1 MKDKT
6 KLVEEIM
13 ESKSATGI
21 SYSIKEIFKT
31 LTFWLVLINI
41 AVFIAILINPNLI
54 RYLWNYNVVYN
65 SPIEIWRFVT
75 SIFTHASLSH
85 LTSNLF
91 GIICL
96 GYVIE
101 KYLTKTEYLFLYL
114 GTGIIT
120 EIASSIYH
128 ALFSPHVVGVGASGA
143 ICGLM
148 GFAIITL
155 INDKKDRIKFLFEII
170 VGFVTVNLF
179 VPNIDNI
186 AHFSGL
192 FSGLVFGFIFMK
204 YCKHEKQNNMVAR
217 RVRGV
222 N

>member
-1 MKDKT
+1 
-6 KLVEEIM
+6 M

-21 SYSIKEIFKT
+21 SYFIKEISKT
-31 LTFWLVLINI
+31 LTFWLVLINVAI
-41 AVFIAILINPNLI
+41 FIATLINPNLI

-65 SPIEIWRFVT
+65 SPVEIWRFVT

-85 LTSNLF
+85 LASNLF

-101 KYLTKTEYLFLYL
+101 KYFTKTEYLFLYL

-128 ALFSPHVVGVGASGA
+128 ALFSPYIVGLGASGA

-148 GFAIITL
+148 GFVITTL
-155 INDKKDRIKFLFEII
+155 INDKKDRIKILFKTI

-179 VPNIDNI
+179 VQNIDNI

>member
-1 MKDKT
+1 
-6 KLVEEIM
+6 M
-13 ESKSATGI
+13 ESKNATGI
-21 SYSIKEIFKT
+21 GYSIKGIFKT

-41 AVFIAILINPNLI
+41 VVFIAILINPILI

-75 SIFTHASLSH
+75 AIFTHASLSH

-91 GIICL
+91 GVICL
-96 GYVIE
+96 GYVVE
-101 KYLTKTEYLFLYL
+101 KYLTRTEYLFLYL

-128 ALFSPHVVGVGASGA
+128 ALFSPHIVGLGASGA

-148 GFAIITL
+148 GFAIATL
-155 INDKKDRIKFLFEII
+155 IDDKKDRIKILFAMI
-170 VGFVTVNLF
+170 VSFIAINLF
-179 VPNIDNI
+179 VSNVDNI
-186 AHFSGL
+186 AHFAGL

-204 YCKHEKQNNMVAR
+204 YCKHEKMNNFLKDYTFEIR
-217 RVRGV
+217 SKL
-222 N
+222 

>member
-1 MKDKT
+1 
-6 KLVEEIM
+6 M
-13 ESKSATGI
+13 ESKSAIGI
-21 SYSIKEIFKT
+21 SYFIKEISKT
-31 LTFWLVLINI
+31 LTFWLVLINV

-128 ALFSPHVVGVGASGA
+128 ALFSPHIVGLGASGA

-148 GFAIITL
+148 GFVIITL
-155 INDKKDRIKFLFEII
+155 INDKKDRIKTFLIAI
-170 VGFVTVNLF
+170 ANVVAINLF
-179 VPNIDNI
+179 ISNVDNI
-186 AHFSGL
+186 AHFAGL
-192 FSGLVFGFIFMK
+192 FSGFIFGFIFTK
-204 YCKHEKQNNMVAR
+204 CCKHEKMNEFFD
-217 RVRGV
+217 
-222 N
+222 

>member
-1 MKDKT
+1 
-6 KLVEEIM
+6 M

-31 LTFWLVLINI
+31 LTFWLVLINV

-75 SIFTHASLSH
+75 SVFTHASLSH

-128 ALFSPHVVGVGASGA
+128 ALFSPHIVGLGASGA

-148 GFAIITL
+148 GFAIATL
-155 INDKKDRIKFLFEII
+155 IDDKKDKIKILFEVI
-170 VGFVTVNLF
+170 VSSAAVNLF

-204 YCKHEKQNNMVAR
+204 CCKHEKMNNFLKDYTFEIR
-217 RVRGV
+217 SEL
-222 N
+222 

>member
-1 MKDKT
+1 MK
-6 KLVEEIM
+6 
-13 ESKSATGI
+13 SKSATGI
-21 SYSIKEIFKT
+21 SYSIKGIFKT

-41 AVFIAILINPNLI
+41 AVFIATLINPNLI

-120 EIASSIYH
+120 EITSSIYH

-204 YCKHEKQNNMVAR
+204 YCKQEKMNNFLKDYTFEIR
-217 RVRGV
+217 SEL
-222 N
+222 

>member
-1 MKDKT
+1 
-6 KLVEEIM
+6 M
-13 ESKSATGI
+13 ESKSAIGI
-21 SYSIKEIFKT
+21 SYFIKEISKT
-31 LTFWLVLINI
+31 LTFWLVLINV
-41 AVFIAILINPNLI
+41 AVFIAILINPILI

-75 SIFTHASLSH
+75 AIFTHASLSH

-101 KYLTKTEYLFLYL
+101 KYLTRTEYLFLYL

-128 ALFSPHVVGVGASGA
+128 ALFSPHIVGLGASGA

-148 GFAIITL
+148 GFAITTL
-155 INDKKDRIKFLFEII
+155 IDDKKDRIKILFEVI
-170 VGFVTVNLF
+170 VSSAAVNLF

-186 AHFSGL
+186 AHFAGL
-192 FSGLVFGFIFMK
+192 FSGLVFGFVFMK
-204 YCKHEKQNNMVAR
+204 CCKHEKMNEFFD
-217 RVRGV
+217 
-222 N
+222 